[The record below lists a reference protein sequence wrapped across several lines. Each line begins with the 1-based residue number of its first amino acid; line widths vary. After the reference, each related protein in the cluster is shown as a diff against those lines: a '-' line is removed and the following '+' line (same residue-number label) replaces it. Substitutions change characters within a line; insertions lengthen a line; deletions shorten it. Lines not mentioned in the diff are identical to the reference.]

1 MEFEGH
7 SSQEDTQRRISDCK
21 QCGEQTKKSSTR
33 DLLHFDQ
40 INNCMEGNG
49 SQVPALRWENMKTEK
64 PI

>member
-7 SSQEDTQRRISDCK
+7 SSQEDTQRRISDCN
-21 QCGEQTKKSSTR
+21 QCGEQTIQSSTR
-33 DLLHFDQ
+33 DSLHFDQ

-49 SQVPALRWENMKTEK
+49 SQVPALRREIMKTEK